1 MANENMTNIALVEGM
16 PPQSANTYAGGTSG
30 IVAIDTKLLTTTP
43 ATGGTVTLARVPV
56 DAVITSIQLAF
67 DDLGTSAPADLGF
80 YEGGSAGADAVDI
93 DAIASAIA
101 MGTAQATLAEYRFEA
116 ADHSTATQRA
126 WELAGLSER
135 PSYGNFDLVLTFGT
149 VSGGAVGD
157 VTFKLEYVI

>member
-1 MANENMTNIALVEGM
+1 MANENMTNIALVEGT
-16 PPQSANTYAGGTSG
+16 PPQSANTYAGGTDTV
-30 IVAIDTKLLTTTP
+30 VAIDTKLLTTTP
-43 ATGGTVTLARVPV
+43 ATGGTVTLTRVPV
-56 DAVITSIQLAF
+56 DAIITSIQLAF

-80 YEGGSAGADAVDI
+80 YEGGSAGATAVDS
-93 DAIASAIA
+93 DAIATAIA
-101 MGTAQATLAEYRFEA
+101 MGTAQTTLAEYRFEA

-126 WELAGLSER
+126 WELAGLSAR